1 LIVSPAWQPREPFI
15 FEDLRDSDRTEWM
28 SLVAQVTADV
38 VDGEVL
44 LSHSDDV
51 ITEGIGFGC
60 GLGPLGWC
68 AEVVATGI
76 QAELVDKDATAARSV
91 TEAASDFGARE
102 PLDDESPKGLVLA
115 MGGVGGF
122 EEDAGEIR

>member
-1 LIVSPAWQPREPFI
+1 
-15 FEDLRDSDRTEWM
+15 M

-60 GLGPLGWC
+60 GLGPLGWG
-68 AEVVATGI
+68 AKEVATGI
-76 QAELVDKDATAARSV
+76 QAELVEKDTKAARSV
-91 TEAASDFGARE
+91 TETASDFSARK
-102 PLDDESPKGLVLA
+102 PLDDKGPEGLVLV
-115 MGGVGGF
+115 MGGFGGF
-122 EEDAGEIR
+122 EEDAGEIRYFFASF